1 MREPQQGRIEINW
14 LVKDTS
20 RYLTLQPTNQ
30 RLNRRVATLD
40 VFRSASPALTRS
52 RPLARPCGPLPPRQ
66 IPKTASQ
73 AVLVSSTKAWRK
85 GCQGQAEL
93 KGIPASANWRCLV
106 RWRKKQTLGWVEAAP
121 GAGAFRGIEMSLL
134 TSAATRSGWTIG
146 LHSGRGGGPTRQAG
160 QRSALPAK
168 QRLNRRVATLDVFR
182 SASSPRP
189 SPPLKRGGEGAM
201 GGRWRQ
207 VC

>member
-1 MREPQQGRIEINW
+1 MNVRQGRAGGRWGSGSLSRERPEGRMREPQQGRIEINW

-66 IPKTASQ
+66 SPKTASQ

-146 LHSGRGGGPTRQAG
+146 LHSGRGGRPDAPS
-160 QRSALPAK
+160 RSEISTAK
-168 QRLNRRVATLDVFR
+168 EPMVKLARGDV
-182 SASSPRP
+182 
-189 SPPLKRGGEGAM
+189 
-201 GGRWRQ
+201 GRF
-207 VC
+207 